1 MAYSLHIWTG
11 VTGKQKMRR
20 MRILVTAAHTLA
32 LRKSIIDTQ
41 PDFGILILPKPLG
54 VAADSGGFGLPGI
67 ISPTV
72 LPLGISRHQ
81 SIPGN
86 GGLGLLFSADFGI

>member
-1 MAYSLHIWTG
+1 
-11 VTGKQKMRR
+11 MRR
-20 MRILVTAAHTLA
+20 MRILVTTAHTLV
-32 LRKSIIDTQ
+32 LRKSMIDAQ
-41 PDFGILILPKPLG
+41 PDFGILILSKPPG
-54 VAADSGGFGLPGI
+54 VVADSGGFGSLGI

-72 LPLGISRHQ
+72 LPRGISRHQ